1 MKQTVLALGFFD
13 GVHLGHGALL
23 RRTAELAGQL
33 GMTPAALTLDRHPSA
48 LFSAAPTKL
57 LTTPDERSDLMRALY
72 GIAAVFVLPFDAHTG
87 ATPWEDFV
95 EQTLVAQFH
104 AGCLVCGQDYR
115 FGAGGMGTPELLKEK
130 CASLGIG
137 CACVPDVCL
146 EGQKVSSTVI
156 RSLLAQ
162 GEMAKAVRFL
172 GHPHL
177 LRGTVVSGRHLGR
190 TLGIPTA
197 NLHPS
202 PELLLPRFGV
212 YAAKAYF
219 DGEERM
225 AVVNIG
231 RRPTVHGETV
241 TVEPWIL
248 DFDGDLYGHTLTL
261 ALYDFLRPE
270 QKFPSLE
277 ALTAAIRQNAVQTRT
292 FFASKE

>member
-1 MKQTVLALGFFD
+1 MQKYVIALGFFD

-23 RRTAELAGQL
+23 RRTTELAGQL

-57 LTTPDERSDLMRALY
+57 LTTPEERADLMRALY
-72 GIAAVFVLPFDAHTG
+72 GIETLFVLPFDAHTG
-87 ATPWEDFV
+87 AMPWEEFV
-95 EQTLVAQFH
+95 EQTLVGQFH
-104 AGCLVCGQDYR
+104 AGCLVFGQDYR
-115 FGAGGMGTPELLKEK
+115 FGAGGAGTPELLKEK
-130 CASLGIG
+130 CAALGLG
-137 CACVPDVCL
+137 FACVPEVCL
-146 EGQKVSSTVI
+146 DGEKVSSTRI
-156 RSLLAQ
+156 RAALEAGDMAQ
-162 GEMAKAVRFL
+162 ADRLL

-177 LRGTVVSGRHLGR
+177 LRGEVVSGQHLGR

-197 NLHPS
+197 NLQLS

-231 RRPTVHGETV
+231 RRPTVDGETV

-277 ALTAAIRQNAVQTRT
+277 ALAATIRQNAEQTRA
-292 FFASKE
+292 FFAAK